1 MGSKS
6 AGPNMGGG
14 MGQGGDVPAFDM
26 PATQP
31 VPFSQS
37 NAMMM
42 QPPRP
47 NITPEMMAAMQ
58 SGRGLPAFTLG
69 GQLPPPMFQPQ
80 GGGINPNVLAA
91 IMSQQQQRPPMAGP
105 AMMPQRPPS
114 AGPAMMPQRP
124 APRPTNP
131 LIGLAQNL
139 GYGSQRPPAM
149 SPEILNALRLAQTR
163 NLAMPQTG
171 GTPIS
176 PQQQYVQSLLNGI
189 LG

>member
-26 PATQP
+26 PATQQ
-31 VPFSQS
+31 VPFNQS
-37 NAMMM
+37 NAMTM

-58 SGRGLPAFTLG
+58 SGKGLPAFTMG

-80 GGGINPNVLAA
+80 GGMLNPNVLAA
-91 IMSQQQQRPPMAGP
+91 LMAQQ
-105 AMMPQRPPS
+105 QRPPS
-114 AGPAMMPQRP
+114 AGPAMMPPRPIPRPMPRP

-131 LIGLAQNL
+131 LIGLAQSL
-139 GYGSQRPPAM
+139 GYGSPRPPAM

-163 NLAMPQTG
+163 NLAMPQSG
-171 GTPIS
+171 GTPLS
-176 PQQQYVQSLLNGI
+176 PQQQYAQSLLNGI
-189 LG
+189 L

>member
-58 SGRGLPAFTLG
+58 SGKGLPAFTMG

-105 AMMPQRPPS
+105 AMMPP
-114 AGPAMMPQRP
+114 RP

-131 LIGLAQNL
+131 LIGLAQSL
-139 GYGSQRPPAM
+139 GYGSPRPPSAGPAMMPPRPPAM

-171 GTPIS
+171 GTPLS
-176 PQQQYVQSLLNGI
+176 PQQQYAQSLLNGI
-189 LG
+189 L